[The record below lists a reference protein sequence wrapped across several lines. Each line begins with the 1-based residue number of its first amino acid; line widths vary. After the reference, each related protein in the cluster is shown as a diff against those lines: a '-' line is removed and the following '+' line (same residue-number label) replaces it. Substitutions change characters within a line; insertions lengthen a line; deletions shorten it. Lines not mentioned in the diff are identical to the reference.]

1 MKKSKI
7 IFIAIVFIFIICSY
21 TYINSFTFA
30 IWKSGFSTKDIKVL
44 INDKNIDS
52 REYRVVKTSSKK
64 QKIVLLYMEKNRL
77 GVWKIL
83 YYTPPEYDFFG
94 NPIDDEVNFNVIW
107 WIKPLFKIENEVA
120 VHSSEF
126 HELYYGNN
134 ANKKIEFTNGQIPKD
149 ICVEINQ
156 QENEYWIHLI
166 SNKPINIDIYEILKR
181 SGCIKN

>member
-120 VHSSEF
+120 VPSSEF